1 MPTRTPATYLQAAPG
16 SHLGEVGVR
25 LYSSCQPGCAR
36 ADRLLYQAKLALDDS
51 SRLKVVSKMYAMRFV
66 APIQRPF
73 LIL

>member
-1 MPTRTPATYLQAAPG
+1 V
-16 SHLGEVGVR
+16 H
-25 LYSSCQPGCAR
+25 LYSSCQPGGAR